1 MKQDMS
7 LIRSRQS
14 QLEENLSA
22 AQESKKDS
30 ESDDDDDDDP
40 LENAVHEVAT
50 GITGRRFVS
59 AGTTLGLGI
68 SGGPIDP
75 SHFGG
80 GGSQSIPLT
89 AKVSKTMKADIWA
102 YKYVWSKRNRRMHLV
117 CEFPTTEDESPVLK
131 WTKKR
136 SAPIASTGQW
146 TNTFMTF
153 CHSLHKKPLGVL
165 ISLSI

>member
-30 ESDDDDDDDP
+30 ESDDDDDDP

-80 GGSQSIPLT
+80 VPIHSI
-89 AKVSKTMKADIWA
+89 
-102 YKYVWSKRNRRMHLV
+102 N
-117 CEFPTTEDESPVLK
+117 
-131 WTKKR
+131 
-136 SAPIASTGQW
+136 G
-146 TNTFMTF
+146 
-153 CHSLHKKPLGVL
+153 
-165 ISLSI
+165 